1 MKTVKAPEVLKHPAH
16 YVSPEST
23 PHEPTSVDTD
33 HASLGELGP
42 DPLVETMDQKG
53 PVTGHTQQASDGSD
67 PREIGGED
75 ERSIKKNSKVTLGRH
90 LKSDDGFQKK
100 EARHA
105 HVIGNRK
112 ASEKL
117 FEKTEAGAKLRQ

>member
-23 PHEPTSVDTD
+23 PHEPTKVDTD

-42 DPLVETMDQKG
+42 DPLETTQDEIG
-53 PVTGHTQQASDGSD
+53 PVKGHTQQAADGSD

-75 ERSIKKNSKVTLGRH
+75 ERTVKTSSNATLGRH
-90 LKSDDGFQKK
+90 IKSDDGFKK
-100 EARHA
+100 AESRKA
-105 HVIGNRK
+105 HVKNARK
-112 ASEKL
+112 ENQKAFTEK
-117 FEKTEAGAKLRQ
+117 K